1 MNRELF
7 NRLKTAGEY
16 QRKAIHALFSDNVCR
31 HLDVIEKELKM
42 MAVEIAS
49 DAVREYRGCGA
60 HSAGHNDQKKPDKKG
75 SEVKKV
81 DIV

>member
-1 MNRELF
+1 MNREIL

-16 QRKAIHALFSDNVCR
+16 QRKAIYALFPEKVGR

-42 MAVEIAS
+42 MAVEIAA
-49 DAVREYRGCGA
+49 DVVKECRKCED
-60 HSAGHNDQKKPDKKG
+60 SAPYDKKEP
-75 SEVKKV
+75 EVKKV

>member
-1 MNRELF
+1 MNKEIW

-16 QRKAIHALFSDNVCR
+16 QKKAIYALFPDHVSR

-42 MAVEIAS
+42 MAVEIAADVVKECRKCES
-49 DAVREYRGCGA
+49 CGGEQD
-60 HSAGHNDQKKPDKKG
+60 HKKE

-81 DIV
+81 DIE

>member
-1 MNRELF
+1 MNKEVW

-16 QRKAIHALFSDNVCR
+16 QKKAIYALFPDPVGR

-42 MAVEIAS
+42 MAVEIAA
-49 DAVREYRGCGA
+49 DVVREYRNCDRCSGQ
-60 HSAGHNDQKKPDKKG
+60 DQKKE

>member
-1 MNRELF
+1 MNKEVF
-7 NRLKTAGEY
+7 KRLKTAGEY
-16 QRKAIHALFSDNVCR
+16 QKKAIYALFPDNVSR

-42 MAVEIAS
+42 MAVEIAA
-49 DAVREYRGCGA
+49 DVVKECRKCDRYGGA
-60 HSAGHNDQKKPDKKG
+60 QDDGKE

>member
-1 MNRELF
+1 MNKEVFR
-7 NRLKTAGEY
+7 RLKTAGEY
-16 QRKAIHALFSDNVCR
+16 QKKAIYALFPEKVGR

-42 MAVEIAS
+42 MAVEIAADVVKECRKS
-49 DAVREYRGCGA
+49 GSCGGGQD
-60 HSAGHNDQKKPDKKG
+60 HEKE

>member
-1 MNRELF
+1 MNKEMF
-7 NRLKTAGEY
+7 GRLKTAGEY
-16 QRKAIHALFSDNVCR
+16 QKKAIYALFPEKVGR

-42 MAVEIAS
+42 MAVEIAA
-49 DAVREYRGCGA
+49 DVVRECRKNGSCGGGQD
-60 HSAGHNDQKKPDKKG
+60 HEKE

>member
-1 MNRELF
+1 MNREIL

-16 QRKAIHALFSDNVCR
+16 QRKAIYALFPEKVGR

-42 MAVEIAS
+42 MAVEIAA
-49 DAVREYRGCGA
+49 DVVKECRKCDGGA
-60 HSAGHNDQKKPDKKG
+60 PDDKKEL
-75 SEVKKV
+75 EVKKV

>member
-1 MNRELF
+1 MNREIL

-16 QRKAIHALFSDNVCR
+16 QRKAIYALFPEKVGR

-42 MAVEIAS
+42 MAVEIAA
-49 DAVREYRGCGA
+49 DVVKEYRKCED
-60 HSAGHNDQKKPDKKG
+60 SEPDDKKEP
-75 SEVKKV
+75 EVKKV